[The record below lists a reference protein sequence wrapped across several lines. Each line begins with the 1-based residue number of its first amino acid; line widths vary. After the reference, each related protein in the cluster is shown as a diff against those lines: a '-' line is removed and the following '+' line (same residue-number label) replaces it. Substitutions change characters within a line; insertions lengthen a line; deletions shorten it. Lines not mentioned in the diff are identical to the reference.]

1 MHLFPAIDLRD
12 GNCVRLYQGD
22 YGKETVY
29 GSDPVAQALAFESEG
44 APWIHVVDLDAA
56 RTGSPQNRPVV
67 AAIAD
72 AVGVPVQ
79 TGGGV
84 RTVDAAKALFDAGVA
99 RVVIGTAAVE
109 NPALVEE
116 LSADWS
122 VAVGLDARGSDIAVH
137 GWEQSSGQDLLET
150 AARFSDLGVDAL
162 VVTEIGR
169 DGTLEGPDTE
179 GLAQVL
185 GATSVDII
193 ASGGVGTVADLHA
206 LADLDVEGRRLAGA
220 IAGRAIYEKKFTVA
234 DAVSQLSDGKAAR

>member
-56 RTGSPQNRPVV
+56 RSGSPENRPVV
-67 AAIAD
+67 AAIAE

-84 RTVDAAKALFDAGVA
+84 RSADAAKALFDTGVA
-99 RVVIGTAAVE
+99 RVVIGTAAIE
-109 NPALVEE
+109 NPSLVEA
-116 LSADWS
+116 LTSDWA

-137 GWEQSSGQDLLET
+137 GWEQASGHDLLAT
-150 AARFSDLGVDAL
+150 AQRFSDLGVDAL

-169 DGTLEGPDTE
+169 DGTLGGPDTN
-179 GLAQVL
+179 GLSRVL
-185 GATSVDII
+185 GATSVDVI
-193 ASGGVGTVADLHA
+193 ASGGVGTVADLEA
-206 LADLDVEGRRLAGA
+206 LADLTIDGRRLAGA

-234 DAVSQLSDGKAAR
+234 SAVAALANKDALS